1 MVSVVVA
8 PVSGPVRHVHRQ
20 CIEVSIDL
28 TGYDDVGTSAEKSC
42 W

>member
-1 MVSVVVA
+1 MVSVMVA

-28 TGYDDVGTSAEKSC
+28 TGYDGIGASAEKSC
-42 W
+42 R